1 MKDMKSNTSNT
12 QKFTSHSFNMTDRAK
27 ASLTGVTKVDCS
39 NETEISL
46 TTCMGRLIISGREL
60 KIVKFDDS
68 DGNLTLCGN
77 IDSVKY
83 AQAKVPL
90 LKRIFK

>member
-1 MKDMKSNTSNT
+1 MKDLKPTAQSA
-12 QKFTSHSFNMTDRAK
+12 QKFTSHSFNMSDRAK
-27 ASLTGVTKVDCS
+27 AALTGVTKVDSS
-39 NETEISL
+39 NENEIVL
-46 TTCMGRLIISGREL
+46 TTCMGRLVINGREL
-60 KIVKFDDS
+60 KIVKFDDN

-83 AQAKVPL
+83 AQAKLPL